1 MSQESQPPRSRR
13 EARLQARRAP
23 STGSEQRGQ
32 VAVETPQ
39 SLDAVP
45 APAPAPERPASS
57 GRGDG
62 AAHTAAERASQAR
75 ARDREARQAY
85 NALTG
90 ALPKIEPK
98 SAAVPTR
105 RQLRMQQLE
114 REQTGKQPAVEA
126 AAPPP

>member
-45 APAPAPERPASS
+45 APARPASS
-57 GRGDG
+57 VRADG
-62 AAHTAAERASQAR
+62 AANTAAERASPAR
-75 ARDREARQAY
+75 ARDREAHQAY

-90 ALPKIEPK
+90 ALPKIVPD
-98 SAAVPTR
+98 SAAIPTR

-114 REQTGKQPAVEA
+114 R
-126 AAPPP
+126 